1 MERIRQ
7 RVDIRVIG
15 VVIVAAAVAILA
27 RHVLAALAM
36 QLAGGYVLMG
46 LALPICRRLE
56 RKLSRNAS
64 AALALMLTTLAA
76 VGLMLLLIPPLI
88 RQLRQIT
95 SVFPAVAAQVEAWLV
110 QGQELLLQLGV
121 DLSSVRDELF
131 SAVSSRIGTLV
142 SMMAGLAGQIAQ
154 TVSKLALSPLVSFYL
169 LRDRRKISS
178 LLMLLLPVRYRT
190 QAARAA
196 REMRRETAGFLRGQ
210 LLVSAAVGSMTA
222 LGLAIVGTP
231 GFLALG
237 LLMALLELV
246 PYIGPLMAGIPAVLL
261 ALPGGIWQ
269 AVWTLVVLVSVQQLE
284 GSFLSPRLMSGATN
298 LHPLLVLLAVSA
310 GGIFAGTI
318 GMILALPIVVSVRG
332 ALRGVRTQQV

>member
-7 RVDIRVIG
+7 RVDGRLIGG
-15 VVIVAAAVAILA
+15 VVAVAAVAMLA
-27 RHVLAALAM
+27 RHVLATLAV

-76 VGLMLLLIPPLI
+76 VGLMLLLIPPLV
-88 RQLRQIT
+88 RQLRQVT
-95 SVFPAVAAQVEAWLV
+95 SVFPAVAAQVEAWLA
-110 QGQELLLQLGV
+110 QGQELLLQWGV
-121 DLSSVRDELF
+121 DLSSVRDELL
-131 SAVSSRIGTLV
+131 SAVSSRVGTLV
-142 SMMAGLAGQIAQ
+142 AMMAGLAGQIAQ
-154 TVSKLALSPLVSFYL
+154 TVSKLVLSPLISFYL

-196 REMRRETAGFLRGQ
+196 REMRRETTGFLRGQ
-210 LLVSAAVGSMTA
+210 LLVSTAVGSLTA

-237 LLMALLELV
+237 LLMGLLELV
-246 PYIGPLMAGIPAVLL
+246 PYIGPLLAGVPAVLL

-284 GSFLSPRLMSGATN
+284 GSFLSPRLMSGATK

-318 GMILALPIVVSVRG
+318 GMILALPVVVSVRG
-332 ALRGVRTQQV
+332 ALRGVRSQQV

>member
-27 RHVLAALAM
+27 RHVLATLAM

-88 RQLRQIT
+88 RQLRQVT
-95 SVFPAVAAQVEAWLV
+95 SVFPAVAAQVEAWLA

-154 TVSKLALSPLVSFYL
+154 TVSKLALSPLISFYL

-237 LLMALLELV
+237 LLMGLLELV

-269 AVWTLVVLVSVQQLE
+269 AVWTLVVLIGVQQLE

>member
-7 RVDIRVIG
+7 RVDGRLIGG
-15 VVIVAAAVAILA
+15 VVAATAVAILA
-27 RHVLAALAM
+27 RHVLATLAV

-88 RQLRQIT
+88 RQLRQVT
-95 SVFPAVAAQVEAWLV
+95 SVFPAVATQAEAWLA
-110 QGQELLLQLGV
+110 QGQEVLLQWGV
-121 DLSSVRDELF
+121 DLSSVRDELL
-131 SAVSSRIGTLV
+131 SAVSSRVGTLV
-142 SMMAGLAGQIAQ
+142 AMMAGLAGQIAQ
-154 TVSKLALSPLVSFYL
+154 TVSKLVLSPLISFYL

-196 REMRRETAGFLRGQ
+196 REMRRETTGFLRGQ
-210 LLVSAAVGSMTA
+210 LLVSTAVGSLTA

-237 LLMALLELV
+237 LLMGLLELV
-246 PYIGPLMAGIPAVLL
+246 PYIGPLLAGVPAVLL

-269 AVWTLVVLVSVQQLE
+269 TVWTLVVLVSVQQLE
-284 GSFLSPRLMSGATN
+284 GSFLSPRLMSSATN

-318 GMILALPIVVSVRG
+318 GMILALPVVVSVRG
-332 ALRGVRTQQV
+332 ALRGVRSQQV